1 MKLVYDPHPALYKVA
16 ESWDFDNPLM
26 DANELVDQMQ
36 DIRRTNRGIGLA
48 APQVGLNT
56 RVIVIGIGAV
66 EGSEEFEKAFFNPSY
81 KIIEEEGAE
90 YMLEGCLSFPYYFI
104 NIKRHKTI
112 DLTYYE
118 SDGTKV
124 EFHRPSG
131 ITARIIQHEIDH
143 LEGVVFTK
151 RASMYHLT
159 KAKREVKR
167 LERWK
172 KRERN

>member
-1 MKLVYDPHPALYKVA
+1 VKLIYDPHPALYKVA
-16 ESWDFDNPLM
+16 EPWNFENPIM

-36 DIRRTNRGIGLA
+36 EIRKTNRGIGLS
-48 APQVGLNT
+48 APQVDLNT
-56 RVIVIGIGAV
+56 RVIVIGMGNI
-66 EGSEEFEKAFFNPSY
+66 EGSDEFEKAFFNPSY
-81 KIIEEEGAE
+81 EIVEEEGVE
-90 YMLEGCLSFPYYFI
+90 YMMEGCLSFPYYFI
-104 NIKRHKTI
+104 NIKRPKTI

-131 ITARIIQHEIDH
+131 ITARIIQHETDH
-143 LEGVVFTK
+143 LDGLVFTK
-151 RASMYHLT
+151 RASMYHLN